1 MKHDEQLEL
10 QAYLDGELDSAT
22 AARVEAR
29 LAADAGGKALLAEL
43 RMVKEAVAQGE
54 PEVKVPETR
63 DFYWSKIARAIEAE
77 EKATA
82 KAAPQA
88 APAWAWVRRL
98 IPAMGIAAVVLLV
111 FMSQSPV
118 TKGPGLASAGDPGET
133 FHIEADG
140 MTVVWVN

>member
-1 MKHDEQLEL
+1 MKNDEQLEL

-29 LAADAGGKALLAEL
+29 LAADTEGRALLGEL
-43 RMVKEAVAQGE
+43 RMVKEAVIQGE
-54 PEVKVPETR
+54 PEVRVPDTR

-77 EKATA
+77 ETA
-82 KAAPQA
+82 KVKAAPEA
-88 APAWAWVRRL
+88 ASAWAWMRRL
-98 IPAMGIAAVVLLV
+98 IPALGIATVVLLV
-111 FMSQSPV
+111 FLSQSPA
-118 TKGPGLASAGDPGET
+118 GSRPGLASAGEAGEA

>member
-10 QAYLDGELDSAT
+10 QAYLDGELDSVA

-29 LAADAGGKALLAEL
+29 LAADVEGKALLAEL
-43 RMVKEAVAQGE
+43 RMVKEAVIQGE
-54 PEVKVPETR
+54 PAAKVPETR

-77 EKATA
+77 EKVAA
-82 KAAPQA
+82 KSQS
-88 APAWAWVRRL
+88 PAVPVWAWVRRL
-98 IPAMGIAAVVLLV
+98 VPALGIATVVALVLLSQSPAGNGPGIAA
-111 FMSQSPV
+111 
-118 TKGPGLASAGDPGET
+118 AGENGET